1 MVTNIKILKVLET
14 DLQVMKLFLAK
25 FAPSRKK
32 TLKNCSTAIQWLV
45 IKLGI
50 AMLQD
55 NAKENKNFS
64 KF

>member
-25 FAPSRKK
+25 FAPSRK
-32 TLKNCSTAIQWLV
+32 NCSTAIQWLV

-50 AMLQD
+50 VMLQD
-55 NAKENKNFS
+55 DAKEKKNFS